1 MNRLTAKQLLMINQK
16 ITCVDVKASDNLMK
30 KLETI
35 SDLPYEQDE
44 MFFYKYKDVIA
55 KASKLGC
62 SIARIKPFAEKN
74 KQTSVV
80 ALLTLLEL
88 NGVGLEKYDDDLPL
102 LVSFLEAGDLESSC
116 EWIRMHK
123 IDGHIDD
130 Q

>member
-1 MNRLTAKQLLMINQK
+1 MNKLTANQLLMINQR
-16 ITCVDVKASDNLMK
+16 ITGVDVEASDNLMK

-35 SDLPYEQDE
+35 SNLPYEQDE

-62 SIARIKPFAEKN
+62 SIARIKPFTEKN
-74 KQTSVV
+74 NQTSVV

-88 NGVGLEKYDDDLPL
+88 NGVGLEKYDDDLPA
-102 LVSFLEAGDLESSC
+102 LVSFLETGDLESSC

-123 IDGHIDD
+123 IDNDVDD
-130 Q
+130 